1 MNKVSIKSAEIQ
13 NRENPLDQ
21 ALEKLESMKI
31 KLMQKV

>member
-1 MNKVSIKSAEIQ
+1 MNQVSLKSADVQ
-13 NRENPLDQ
+13 STENPLDQ